1 MKFHYTPPRQRT
13 QQPMDFSL
21 DSLRFLALAVD
32 ERVPQMLLKHAKGS
46 DLTPD
51 EEAKAIELHQNA
63 RDAVLRLLDHAADM
77 ENPVVFLAMA
87 IEKYTK
93 GAL

>member
-1 MKFHYTPPRQRT
+1 VRFHYHPPQKKAQQR
-13 QQPMDFSL
+13 MDFSL
-21 DSLRFLALAVD
+21 TSLRFLAIAVD
-32 ERVPQMLLKHAKGS
+32 ESVPQKLLRHAKGS

-51 EEAKAIELHQNA
+51 EKTKAIELHQNA
-63 RDAVLRLLDHAADM
+63 RDAVLGLIDHASNVKD
-77 ENPVVFLAMA
+77 PVLFLAMA